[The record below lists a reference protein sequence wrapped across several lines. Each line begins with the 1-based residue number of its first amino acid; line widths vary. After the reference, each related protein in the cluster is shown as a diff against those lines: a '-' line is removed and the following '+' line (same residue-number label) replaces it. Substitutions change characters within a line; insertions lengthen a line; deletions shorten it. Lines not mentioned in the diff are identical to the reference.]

1 MADPRVLRRVQAGGT
16 SVHPAPC
23 TRAGDP
29 GGAAPPRPLPRET
42 PRRPHGKPGSLRRA
56 VTRSPRC
63 VSSRGDARP
72 RGPHRPPRAGIAPRA
87 RSSTNRAAWRRLP
100 LAPTGPGLAG
110 GPACPASR
118 KRPRLSPSGLGQGR
132 PRPPRAHLY
141 FMLPH
146 PALVRAP
153 WLTCRRWPRAACFCS
168 RCPAAGV
175 GPLQG
180 RCAREVTPS
189 PAFPGRSQ
197 DGPWTRW
204 RGRLASA
211 LRPDGHCRGQ
221 AAPRIPLSSRGTGA
235 GRGPRSAGPQDK
247 PSWRGRRGPS

>member
-1 MADPRVLRRVQAGGT
+1 MDSQGSRAEAGAGVADPRVLRRVQAGGT

-23 TRAGDP
+23 TCAGDP

-72 RGPHRPPRAGIAPRA
+72 RDRTVPHVLASAPRA

-118 KRPRLSPSGLGQGR
+118 KWAASEPLRSRTRASAATPSSSLLHASSPGSRPGSV
-132 PRPPRAHLY
+132 AHLPQVASGG
-141 FMLPH
+141 LLLLSLSGSRGG
-146 PALVRAP
+146 ALA
-153 WLTCRRWPRAACFCS
+153 
-168 RCPAAGV
+168 
-175 GPLQG
+175 GPL
-180 RCAREVTPS
+180 CP
-189 PAFPGRSQ
+189 
-197 DGPWTRW
+197 
-204 RGRLASA
+204 
-211 LRPDGHCRGQ
+211 
-221 AAPRIPLSSRGTGA
+221 
-235 GRGPRSAGPQDK
+235 
-247 PSWRGRRGPS
+247 

>member
-42 PRRPHGKPGSLRRA
+42 PRRPHGTPGSLRRA

-110 GPACPASR
+110 GPARPASR
-118 KRPRLSPSGLGQGR
+118 KWAASEPLRSRTRASAATPSSSLLHASSPGSRPGSV
-132 PRPPRAHLY
+132 AHL
-141 FMLPH
+141 PQV
-146 PALVRAP
+146 ASG
-153 WLTCRRWPRAACFCS
+153 ACFCS

-247 PSWRGRRGPS
+247 PSWRGRHGPS

>member
-23 TRAGDP
+23 TCAGDP

-56 VTRSPRC
+56 ITRSPRC

-72 RGPHRPPRAGIAPRA
+72 RDRTVPHVLASPRVLAAPPTERPGGGSRYLPRGLASQVGQRVQRAG
-87 RSSTNRAAWRRLP
+87 N
-100 LAPTGPGLAG
+100 G
-110 GPACPASR
+110 
-118 KRPRLSPSGLGQGR
+118 PRLSPSGLGQGR